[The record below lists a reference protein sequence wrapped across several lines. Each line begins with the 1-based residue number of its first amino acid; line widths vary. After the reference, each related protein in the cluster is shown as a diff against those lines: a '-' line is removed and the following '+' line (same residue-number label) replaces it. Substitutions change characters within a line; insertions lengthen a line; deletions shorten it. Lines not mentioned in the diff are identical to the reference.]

1 MVVFIKDMGAD
12 LLRHADARISDRDLQ
27 LLRADLECHSDL
39 APFRGVFYGVI
50 EQVDPHMAH
59 QLLVAY
65 ELRRLQ
71 AGGKGDLLFLPGGG
85 EEDGAPLDLF
95 VQGVGALL
103 SNKLL
108 GLQPGEEQGAVG
120 QVGQVGGLIQND
132 LEVLFTLLR
141 GGVRLPQELRKAFDS
156 GDRGLEF
163 VGEVVD
169 EVGAQGLDCLLYTL
183 TLPTIYS
190 V

>member
-1 MVVFIKDMGAD
+1 
-12 LLRHADARISDRDLQ
+12 
-27 LLRADLECHSDL
+27 
-39 APFRGVFYGVI
+39 
-50 EQVDPHMAH
+50 MAH

-103 SNKLL
+103 SNELL

-141 GGVRLPQELRKAFDS
+141 GGVRSRRSSAKPLIAVIGVLNSWEKWLMKSERRVWMLCS
-156 GDRGLEF
+156 S
-163 VGEVVD
+163 
-169 EVGAQGLDCLLYTL
+169 LDILLK
-183 TLPTIYS
+183 S
-190 V
+190 S

>member
-1 MVVFIKDMGAD
+1 MTLQVHPEELEISVAD
-12 LLRHADARISDRDLQ
+12 TGIGM
-27 LLRADLECHSDL
+27 
-39 APFRGVFYGVI
+39 P
-50 EQVDPHMAH
+50 
-59 QLLVAY
+59 
-65 ELRRLQ
+65 
-71 AGGKGDLLFLPGGG
+71 

-156 GDRGLEF
+156 GDRGIGMPE
-163 VGEVVD
+163 EVRSHVFD
-169 EVGAQGLDCLLYTL
+169 K
-183 TLPTIYS
+183 
-190 V
+190 

>member
-1 MVVFIKDMGAD
+1 
-12 LLRHADARISDRDLQ
+12 
-27 LLRADLECHSDL
+27 
-39 APFRGVFYGVI
+39 
-50 EQVDPHMAH
+50 MAH

-132 LEVLFTLLR
+132 LEILFTLRRSSAKPLIAVI
-141 GGVRLPQELRKAFDS
+141 GVLNSWEKWLMKSERRVWMLCS
-156 GDRGLEF
+156 S
-163 VGEVVD
+163 
-169 EVGAQGLDCLLYTL
+169 LDILLK
-183 TLPTIYS
+183 S
-190 V
+190 S